1 MKSLGD
7 FFRRCT
13 PRTASSIPW
22 FTKYNASD
30 RCACSMTNI
39 LSAAKWPQ
47 VRRLIKR
54 VGTHVSAG
62 VRCRLGRTNGFSRA
76 ELRRRMGH
84 AQRNGPCDGNQTE
97 MGGLHPKGEPDIF
110 YSSHRCL

>member
-22 FTKYNASD
+22 VTKYNASY
-30 RCACSMTNI
+30 RWAFSMTNI

-47 VRRLIKR
+47 VRGLIKR
-54 VGTHVSAG
+54 VGTHISAG

-76 ELRRRMGH
+76 ELRRKIGH
-84 AQRNGPCDGNQTE
+84 AHRDAASDGN
-97 MGGLHPKGEPDIF
+97 LADIVGM
-110 YSSHRCL
+110 